1 MRSKINLPFSME
13 IIMISA
19 GSIWI
24 TRNNAIFNNQRYDL
38 RFWRFTFRQ
47 EISLLKYRIK
57 KKHANT
63 FKEWLQSQV

>member
-1 MRSKINLPFSME
+1 MRSKLNLPFAME
-13 IIMISA
+13 IIMISTW
-19 GSIWI
+19 SIWI
-24 TRNNAIFNNQRYDL
+24 TRNNAIFNNQRHDI
-38 RFWRFTFRQ
+38 RSWRSIFRQ

>member
-1 MRSKINLPFSME
+1 MKSKLNLPFSMD

-19 GSIWI
+19 WSIWI
-24 TRNNAIFNNQRYDL
+24 TRNNAIFNNQRHDL